1 MQLTITYDSPLSPN
15 YEMEKELGK
24 VLKKYSWEH
33 VGGGFY
39 FNTDPNDTEVGER
52 DIEYRKEK

>member
-1 MQLTITYDSPLSPN
+1 MKLIIRYDSSSSPN

-52 DIEYRKEK
+52 DIEYRKDK